1 MDDHSDQLSAHSLPA
16 ADGRRLGQRVQA
28 ILATKGLSLY
38 ALAAL
43 SRDRHPNN
51 PAYHLPHN
59 FYFQLASGRWTPR
72 LHQLA
77 ALAELSGYR
86 LTDWLELFAFR
97 RDAITWAQSAL
108 PRPRTTLLDGTVHN
122 PQTHVQWFRD
132 RLPYERLPPVAPL
145 TQLLMDAGELSVSLV
160 PVPKD
165 SSRFLYAKIGTQDAL
180 AFPDLA
186 AGSIIRANP
195 AFTTDDLQQA
205 VNERAKQLFLVE
217 HSRGVCC
224 SRLHFSR
231 DNKIT
236 IVPSQLPFAHVEL
249 ELGSQA
255 RILGLLDFELRSLAP
270 AKSASHPLF
279 ALPEV
284 APELLRQWTPGLLD
298 KSPTTRGPAHLLRQA
313 RVRAG
318 FSLRTASTLSRN
330 VAEAFGDDRHFI
342 SPGSLSDYEASD
354 RPPRHIEKIFTLAI
368 LYSLDL
374 SELFRSYGVDL
385 NASADPITGGETA
398 RQQEGETANPE
409 GPVRGLLSETLE
421 QLGELPFF
429 LFHSLSRLAGIPE
442 LSLHDAFWVG
452 GQVKALHPVLTGARI
467 VVLNRRRTTP
477 PGYLRKS
484 LWDCPLYLAL
494 RRDGSYLTAAATLE
508 DNTIVVHPHTD
519 DFVRHERLRNHA
531 DAEVLGQIVCVIRS
545 LGSLTDT

>member
-1 MDDHSDQLSAHSLPA
+1 MDDNSDQRSAHALPA
-16 ADGRRLGQRVQA
+16 SHGLLLGQRVHA

-43 SRDRHPNN
+43 SRIRHPDN

-59 FYFQLASGRWTPR
+59 FYFQLGSGRWTPR

-97 RDAITWAQSAL
+97 RDAIARAQSAL
-108 PRPRTTLLDGTVHN
+108 PRPRTALLDGTVHN
-122 PQTHVQWFRD
+122 CQAHVQWFRD
-132 RLPYERLPPVAPL
+132 RVPYERLPPVAPL
-145 TQLLMDAGELSVSLV
+145 TQLLKAAGELSVSLL
-160 PVPKD
+160 PFPRG

-195 AFTTDDLQQA
+195 AFTTGDLEQA

-217 HSRGVCC
+217 HSRGLCC
-224 SRLHFSR
+224 SRLHFGANNR
-231 DNKIT
+231 IT
-236 IVPSQLPFAHVEL
+236 IVPSQLPFAHVEF

-255 RILGLLDFELRSLAP
+255 RILGLLDFEVRPLTP
-270 AKSASHPLF
+270 ATSSSYPLF
-279 ALPEV
+279 TLPEV
-284 APELLRQWTPGLLD
+284 APELLRQWSPGLLD
-298 KSPTTRGPAHLLRQA
+298 KSTTARGPARLLRLA

-318 FSLRTASTLSRN
+318 FSLRTASVLSRN
-330 VAEAFGDDRHFI
+330 VAEAFGNDRHFI

-385 NASADPITGGETA
+385 NASADPIRGGET
-398 RQQEGETANPE
+398 RQQESETANPE
-409 GPVRGLLSETLE
+409 APVRGLLSETLE
-421 QLGELPFF
+421 HLGELPFF
-429 LFHSLSRLAGIPE
+429 LFHSLSRLSGIPE

-452 GQVKALHPVLTGARI
+452 GQVKALHPILTGARI

-484 LWDCPLYLAL
+484 LWDCPLYLTL

-508 DNTIVVHPHTD
+508 DNTIVVHPHTH

-545 LGSLTDT
+545 LGSLREA